1 MGFSAYWFW
10 GFVWSHWVGLDIN
23 KKKENEIVYN

>member
-1 MGFSAYWFW
+1 MGFSAHWL

-23 KKKENEIVYN
+23 KTENEIVYN